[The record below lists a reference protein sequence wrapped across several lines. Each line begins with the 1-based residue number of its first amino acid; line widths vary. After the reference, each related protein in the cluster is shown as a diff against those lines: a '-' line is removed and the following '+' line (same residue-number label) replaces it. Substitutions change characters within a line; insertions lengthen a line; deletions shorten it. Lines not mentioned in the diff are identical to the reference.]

1 MQAIRDFLRPK
12 VFTGH
17 HMIAVMVLFFGTI
30 ITVNLIMARFA
41 VTTWSGLVVEN
52 SYVASQQ
59 FNARAQEAKAIAAL
73 GYRVALSADAD
84 GFYADLSDR
93 AGAPVSSGAMEIAFR
108 HPVGMLGDRTLA
120 LEPKGHG
127 RFAVSQRLPEG
138 EWIATVIVAD
148 GDETI
153 YRQAHRIHV
162 TVDGVLTR

>member
-12 VFTGH
+12 TFTGH

-41 VTTWSGLVVEN
+41 ITTWSGLVVEN

-59 FNARAQEAKAIAAL
+59 FNARAAEAKAIAAL

-84 GFYADLSDR
+84 GFYADLADR
-93 AGAPVSSGAMEIAFR
+93 TGAPISSGAVEISFK
-108 HPVGMLGDRTLA
+108 HPVGMVGDRTLV
-120 LEPKGHG
+120 LDPKGHG
-127 RFAVSQRLPEG
+127 RFAAAERLPQG
-138 EWIATVIVAD
+138 EWIATVVVAD

-153 YRQAHRIHV
+153 YHQAHRIHV
-162 TVDGVLTR
+162 SADGALTR

>member
-30 ITVNLIMARFA
+30 ITVNLIMARLA

-59 FNARAQEAKAIAAL
+59 FNARAAEAKAIASL
-73 GYRVALSADAD
+73 GYQVTLSGDTD
-84 GFYADLSDR
+84 GFYADLADR
-93 AGAPVSSGAMEIAFR
+93 TGAPISSGVVEIAFR

-127 RFAVSQRLPEG
+127 RFAATERLPQG
-138 EWIATVIVAD
+138 EWIATVLVVDD
-148 GDETI
+148 GETI
-153 YRQAHRIHV
+153 YHQAHRIHV
-162 TVDGVLTR
+162 SVDGVLAR